1 MREEARGVS
10 RNRELP
16 EGLAVPLPPPD
27 KVSARTRSAETAA
40 RSQAAPG
47 TDPRWWTTAMTTNS
61 SKFQKKFCNNFSKI
75 SDNEKESI
83 KDS

>member
-1 MREEARGVS
+1 MREEATGVS
-10 RNRELP
+10 RNRGLP

-40 RSQAAPG
+40 RSRAAPG
-47 TDPRWWTTAMTTNS
+47 TDPQWWTTVMTTNS
-61 SKFQKKFCNNFSKI
+61 SKSQKRFCNNFPKI
-75 SDNEKESI
+75 SDNEEKSI